1 MSQPSDNLKK
11 PRQVQDPCLDP
22 SFESPQKNGDVSKR
36 AFPDSPASHHPED
49 QMDWLVKT
57 IEAEIIPRLMAAHQ
71 EEGGDSVEASLCI
84 RQEEVDQFTD
94 IALRSESAICQNF
107 VESIRNRGV
116 PLQAIY
122 LYLFAPA
129 ARKLDAMWVA
139 DQCDFTEITVAL
151 WRMQQVMYDLSPA
164 FRNDQEQWGA
174 HRRKIMLMPVPGSQ
188 HTLGIL
194 MVAEFFRRAG
204 WSVWGE
210 PAASRERLIEA
221 VAEEYFD
228 IAGISVGSESQLE
241 GLPEFITE
249 LRRHSK
255 NGQLVIMAGGPLL
268 VHHPEIAAQIGAD
281 TTAADA
287 EHAIL
292 EAERIVATHQQFLQ
306 TKESRHAS

>member
-1 MSQPSDNLKK
+1 
-11 PRQVQDPCLDP
+11 
-22 SFESPQKNGDVSKR
+22 
-36 AFPDSPASHHPED
+36 
-49 QMDWLVKT
+49 MDWLVKT

-71 EEGGDSVEASLCI
+71 EDGGDGGLHAISVHPA
-84 RQEEVDQFTD
+84 EVDQFTE

-116 PLQAIY
+116 PLQSIY
-122 LYLFAPA
+122 LHLFTPA

-164 FRNDQEQWGA
+164 FRHDQDQWGA

-210 PAASRERLIEA
+210 PAASRDRLLEA
-221 VAEEYFD
+221 VAEEHFD
-228 IAGISVGSESQLE
+228 IAGISVGSEAQLE
-241 GLPEFITE
+241 GLAEFITE
-249 LRRHSK
+249 LRRSSK
-255 NGQLVIMAGGPLL
+255 NGQIVIMAGGPLL
-268 VHHPEIAAQIGAD
+268 VHHPEIAAEIGAD
-281 TTAADA
+281 TTAPDA
-287 EHAIL
+287 ERAIL
-292 EAERIVATHQQFLQ
+292 EAERIVATHQQFVQ
-306 TKESRHAS
+306 SKASRHAS

>member
-1 MSQPSDNLKK
+1 MSQYPEKPQN
-11 PRQVQDPCLDP
+11 PRQVEHPCLDP
-22 SFESPQKNGDVSKR
+22 AVDGPKENGDVTNR
-36 AFPDSPASHHPED
+36 AFPASPASHHPED

-71 EEGGDSVEASLCI
+71 EESGHSGESPLFI
-84 RQEEVDQFTD
+84 RSDEVDQFTE
-94 IALRSESAICQNF
+94 IALRNESVICQNY

-122 LYLFAPA
+122 LHLFAPA
-129 ARKLDAMWVA
+129 ARRLDAMWVA

-210 PAASRERLIEA
+210 PAASRERLLEA
-221 VAEEYFD
+221 VKEEYFD
-228 IAGISVGSESQLE
+228 IAGISVGSEGQLE

-249 LRRHSK
+249 LRRSSK

-292 EAERIVATHQQFLQ
+292 EAERIVATHQQFIQ
-306 TKESRHAS
+306 TKASRHAS